1 MRDIAND
8 MGDGRVCPR
17 MGIKYLNPN
26 MAILMGNMMI
36 NHGLFVG
43 QNSSWD
49 VEMSTLA
56 PYWTFWEGQHLYKL
70 ISLGV
75 TQRGNVDTS
84 FQMA

>member
-1 MRDIAND
+1 MYINIIHSERYSQRD
-8 MGDGRVCPR
+8 GRRVCPR

-49 VEMSTLA
+49 VDSQLWPHTGHFGRGST
-56 PYWTFWEGQHLYKL
+56 Y
-70 ISLGV
+70 I
-75 TQRGNVDTS
+75 N
-84 FQMA
+84 